1 LTKDHRLP
9 NVTAETERLTAQK
22 RERLAAELRA
32 NLARRK
38 AQQRERDSGDNI
50 PDKNGTPP

>member
-1 LTKDHRLP
+1 LTKDHRPP

-32 NLARRK
+32 NLTRRK
-38 AQQRERDSGDNI
+38 AQQRERDSGDKT
-50 PDKNGTPP
+50 PDTDGTPP